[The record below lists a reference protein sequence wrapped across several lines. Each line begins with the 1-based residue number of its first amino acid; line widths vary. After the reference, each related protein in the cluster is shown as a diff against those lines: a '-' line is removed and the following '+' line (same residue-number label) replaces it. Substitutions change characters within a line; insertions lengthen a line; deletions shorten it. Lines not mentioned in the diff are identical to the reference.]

1 MGDASQCSNR
11 WGLMAA
17 MLVLSGCAVRV
28 PMSDYCGFA
37 PSARIGQ
44 LPAAEVGVFLGVDPD
59 KRREPYLVLSTQ
71 PRGTA
76 GTQENPLTGETI
88 ELTPGPVALPLDSN
102 EAACAGVDWRAYRLA
117 PESYAAWDE
126 FWEGGIPG
134 EEFAIGVVSSTAT
147 RSFPIREYGLA
158 IVEARSGGEFVR
170 CGCYELGKEK
180 EE

>member
-102 EAACAGVDWRAYRLA
+102 ACAGVDWRAYRLA